1 MSLRR
6 GSQGGK
12 KKTWRMEKPGEEC
25 ISKERKW
32 LHQLV
37 AEQGEGKELSI
48 RVSLEEVTG
57 HLTRPVLV
65 EEVG

>member
-1 MSLRR
+1 MSLRS

-37 AEQGEGKELSI
+37 AE
-48 RVSLEEVTG
+48 
-57 HLTRPVLV
+57 
-65 EEVG
+65 